1 MDIGEKFEKLHLER
15 VTNED
20 PNSVPFYNALRQQ
33 ERKQGK
39 GMKKA
44 PSKIGRFA
52 GPSALGNSGHHKS
65 MAASGASTTFQV

>member
-33 ERKQGK
+33 ERKLGK
-39 GMKKA
+39 GMRKA
-44 PSKIGRFA
+44 NSKMGKFGGANSMA
-52 GPSALGNSGHHKS
+52 GNNHKS
-65 MAASGASTTFQV
+65 LASGASTTFQV